1 MFKAIR
7 YMRARHWALFAASMV
22 FISAQV
28 WLDLKIPDYMST
40 ITELVKSDQ
49 GRVLEILLAGGMMML
64 CALGSLCAA
73 ILTGLLSSRLAASFS
88 RDLRE
93 RIFDRVEAFSMQEI
107 DSFSTASLITRST
120 NDVTQIQNFVS
131 RGLQMIV
138 RAPIM
143 ASFALIKMSSRH
155 WEWTALAGGSVL
167 LVIGTVAFIVTYAHP
182 RFRKMQ
188 SLTDD
193 LNRVTRENMTGI
205 RVIRAYNA
213 EEYQQ
218 DKFEGA
224 NERLTR
230 NSLQA
235 RRAMGVM
242 NPMMKFVNNGL
253 SIGIYCIGAFLI
265 CASPA
270 ADQLG
275 IFSDMV
281 VFSTYAAKLVQAFMS
296 LNMIFMMMP
305 RASVSAGRIN
315 EVLDTEPKIRD
326 GKRTEGDSAQRG
338 RVEFRH
344 VGFRYPGA
352 EEDVLR
358 DISFTAEP
366 GQTVAFIGA
375 TGSGKT
381 SLVNLI
387 PRLYDATSGEV
398 LVDGVNVR
406 EYTQHALHAKLGY
419 APQKAVLFTGTVAS
433 NVAYGEGA
441 EECPDG
447 DDPIARA
454 LEIAQAADFVSQMP
468 YGEDSDI
475 ARGGTNVSG
484 GQRQRLSIAR
494 AVFRR
499 PEIYI
504 FDDTFSALDYKT
516 DRTLRAELKRRTAG
530 TTTLI
535 VAQRIGTIRDADRIL
550 VLEDGKI
557 VGDGTHAELMRDCE
571 VYREIAYTQL
581 SEEELA

>member
-7 YMRARHWALFAASMV
+7 YMRARHWLIFAASMV
-22 FISAQV
+22 FVSLQV

-40 ITELVKSDQ
+40 ITELVKSE
-49 GRVLEILLAGGMMML
+49 GSRVSELLLAGAMMML

-73 ILTGLLSSRLAASFS
+73 IVTGLLSSRLAASFS
-88 RDLRE
+88 KDLRE

-107 DSFSTASLITRST
+107 DGFSTASLITRST
-120 NDVTQIQNFVS
+120 NDITQIQNFVS

-143 ASFALIKMSSRH
+143 AGFALYKMSSRH
-155 WEWTALAGGSVL
+155 WEWTALAGASVM
-167 LVIGTVAFIVTYAHP
+167 LVIGTVAFIVIYAHP

-188 SLTDD
+188 TLTDD

-265 CASPA
+265 SASPISG
-270 ADQLG
+270 QLG

-296 LNMIFMMMP
+296 LNMIFMMLP
-305 RASVSAGRIN
+305 RVSVSAGRIN
-315 EVLDTEPKIRD
+315 EVLDTEPKIVD
-326 GKRTEGDSAQRG
+326 GTRTDGDPAQRG
-338 RVEFRH
+338 RVEFRN
-344 VGFRYPGA
+344 VSFRYPGA

-358 DISFTAEP
+358 DITFTAEP

-406 EYTQHALHAKLGY
+406 EYTQHALHGKLGY

-433 NVAYGEGA
+433 NVSYGESDTLQPQ
-441 EECPDG
+441 EG
-447 DDPIARA
+447 DIQRA
-454 LEIAQAADFVSQMP
+454 LEIAQAAEFVSQMEL
-468 YGEDSDI
+468 GERSDI
-475 ARGGTNVSG
+475 SRGGTNVSG

-494 AVFRR
+494 AVYRR

-516 DRTLRAELKRRTAG
+516 DRELRAELKRRTAG

-550 VLEDGKI
+550 VLEDGRI
-557 VGDGTHAELMRDCE
+557 VGDGTHTELMRDCQ